1 MKQVIHRAPV
11 EKSHRH
17 ARDDTEPAH
26 HAPFRRQEPS
36 QQDIERRAY
45 ELYKRRDGADGSPLV
60 DWLEAE
66 RELRASATGR
76 AIEREEDI

>member
-1 MKQVIHRAPV
+1 MKQLIHRAPV

-17 ARDDTEPAH
+17 AREETEAAPR
-26 HAPFRRQEPS
+26 APFRRQEPS
-36 QQDIERRAY
+36 HQDIERRAY
-45 ELYKRRDGADGSPLV
+45 ELYEQRDGADGSPLV
-60 DWLEAE
+60 DWLQAE